1 MSRKTLWFHAAVAS
15 LVASA
20 CSDRPVPLAPDAS
33 MTAAPIAGV
42 PNDPR
47 EALTRT
53 LALALRNPIMRAY
66 LRAKLLTSPFREQK
80 VQFQRFLEADG
91 RHALLRIAAETQ
103 TPARAVARTADATM
117 PLEVYLPVPA
127 HRRAWLGDGNVLV
140 ATELRDG
147 DAPVAYDTAG
157 TRFLLSPNTP
167 PAIPVLALVPV
178 ETDFAT
184 PPSAMMCLSECGGG
198 GDGPNQP
205 PPPPSGLYMAQ
216 AHFTQTFEGWL
227 KGSPEFEVHVLGQKE
242 QADSLTDYQCVG
254 EHQGGPYYYD
264 QNGLD
269 WSGSVLVFSQS
280 QLNDYHAKHPGQN
293 VRVYVVEDDDT
304 ACQIKTD
311 GVRFSDGLAVLDSIL
326 SGLAGGKDTVAGG
339 AKRFRAAKV
348 AVKLLSTVASLIN
361 TNDELV
367 GNAVADSVAGE
378 FHPNANWIVRGAN
391 NVTNGWINLE
401 MR

>member
-20 CSDRPVPLAPDAS
+20 CSDRPVVLAPDAS
-33 MTAAPIAGV
+33 MTAAPIAGM
-42 PNDPR
+42 PDDPR

-53 LALALRNPIMRAY
+53 LALALRSPIMRAY
-66 LRAKLLTSPFREQK
+66 LRAKLQTSPFREQK

-91 RHALLRIAAETQ
+91 RHALLRIAAETR
-103 TPARAVARTADATM
+103 TPAGTVARTADATM
-117 PLEVYLPVPA
+117 PLEVYLPVAA
-127 HRRAWLGDGNVLV
+127 HRRAWLGDGNILV

-147 DAPVAYDTAG
+147 DTPVAYDTAG
-157 TRFLLSPNTP
+157 TRFLLNPDTP

-205 PPPPSGLYMAQ
+205 PPLPSGLYLAQ
-216 AHFTQTFEGWL
+216 AHFTQAFESWL

-254 EHQGGPYYYD
+254 EHQGAPYYYD

-280 QLNDYHAKHPGQN
+280 QLNDYHATHPGQN

-326 SGLAGGKDTVAGG
+326 SGFAGGKDTVAGG
-339 AKRFRAAKV
+339 SNRFRAAKV
-348 AVKLLSTVASLIN
+348 AVKLFSTVASLIN

-378 FHPNANWIVRGAN
+378 FHPNANWVVRGAN